1 MKLPTSDEK
10 PLTVESK
17 VDPEDSV
24 ELSPDMT
31 NEKESLIKIIDKN
44 TTQPLSEEQTSGKIA
59 DNVANGTNNTNSP
72 EPKLANSMVQPIIQ
86 SENKKEEITSQSPK
100 TETQE
105 NEYLSHD
112 NLIRD
117 FAEHADNIESN
128 YDMDSDNSSPFDE
141 SQGCQNLDFR

>member
-1 MKLPTSDEK
+1 
-10 PLTVESK
+10 
-17 VDPEDSV
+17 
-24 ELSPDMT
+24 MT
-31 NEKESLIKIIDKN
+31 NQKESLIKTIDEN
-44 TTQPLSEEQTSGKIA
+44 TTTEPISEEQTIVKMS
-59 DNVANGTNNTNSP
+59 DRVTNGTNNMNST
-72 EPKLANSMVQPIIQ
+72 EPNVPNGMVQPIIQ

-100 TETQE
+100 IETQE

-141 SQGCQNLDFR
+141 SQGCQNLGFLIDSDNSNRTHQDISLDF